1 MLLGVLGRTMPEIE
15 SLCQSL
21 KIDRRVAIDI
31 IQVLRGSI
39 HSVKVVVDPLLY
51 TSPAR
56 FRCRFGIWGKY
67 VSINTIIV
75 SGISAGRGGLLP
87 GLRRYLIDSLSM
99 DSRESA

>member
-1 MLLGVLGRTMPEIE
+1 MLEIE

-56 FRCRFGIWGKY
+56 VRCRFGIWGKY
-67 VSINTIIV
+67 VSINTIV